1 MNFKNNVVDF
11 PSPLSQKKKK
21 YIMIRDEVER
31 ILAQYAQDQGD
42 LWAVALASGRFS
54 SMTLGKI
61 EGSDK
66 AIELSEKLIE
76 VSPFNRGKVFVQK
89 RLFTS
94 KKTKI

>member
-1 MNFKNNVVDF
+1 MKFKNNVVDF

-21 YIMIRDEVER
+21 YIIIRDEVER

-54 SMTLGKI
+54 SMTLGNI

-66 AIELSEKLIE
+66 DRITPMKTLLLQIGINLTTYCLNSFNN
-76 VSPFNRGKVFVQK
+76 PFI
-89 RLFTS
+89 S
-94 KKTKI
+94 

>member
-1 MNFKNNVVDF
+1 MKFKNNVVDF

-66 AIELSEKLIE
+66 AIEFFRNCLETQSK
-76 VSPFNRGKVFVQK
+76 S
-89 RLFTS
+89 RLASNPTDIS
-94 KKTKI
+94 